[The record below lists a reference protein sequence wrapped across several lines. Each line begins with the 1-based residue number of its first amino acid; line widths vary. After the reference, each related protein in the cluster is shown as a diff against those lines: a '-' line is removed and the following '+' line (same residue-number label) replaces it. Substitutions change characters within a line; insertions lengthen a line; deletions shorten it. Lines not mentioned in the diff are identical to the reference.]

1 MSQSPSTKS
10 QTGIWIIIGLG
21 ALIGV
26 GLVAFLAGRLLGG
39 VAAAPTPTPLPTET
53 PLPPPVVTI
62 QGIQSQAKLT
72 TVEQTAVAEI
82 YNENLP
88 DGWLDEF
95 LGTKEQILILAYGQV
110 RAGFDLDRLT
120 DENLWTDGT
129 SVRLV
134 LPAPE
139 ILNSS
144 LDFDRTRIVYYENN
158 ILLDDNDPNLQGE
171 ALAQAKE
178 SIEKAALEAGI
189 LNQANDFGQ
198 VYFENF
204 LYSLGFTDVEVVVD
218 AQIFKE

>member
-1 MSQSPSTKS
+1 MSQSQSTKS

-26 GLVAFLAGRLLGG
+26 ALVAFLAGRLLSG

-62 QGIQSQAKLT
+62 QGIKSQAKLT

-95 LGTKEQILILAYGQV
+95 LGTKEQILILTYGQV
-110 RAGFDLDRLT
+110 RAGFDLDKLT
-120 DENLWTDGT
+120 EENLWTDGE

-178 SIEKAALEAGI
+178 SLEKAALEAGI

-198 VYFENF
+198 IYFENF
-204 LYSLGFTDVEVVVD
+204 LYSLGFTNVEVVVD

>member
-1 MSQSPSTKS
+1 MSEQNRP
-10 QTGIWIIIGLG
+10 QTIIFIVIGL
-21 ALIGV
+21 AVLIGV
-26 GLVAFLAGRLLGG
+26 GVITFLVGRLTGG
-39 VAAAPTPTPLPTET
+39 ETPSTPTAVVIEPTNT

-62 QGIQSQAKLT
+62 NGIKQQAELS
-72 TVEQTAVAEI
+72 TVEQTTVAEI
-82 YNENLP
+82 YNESLP

-95 LGTKEQILILAYGQV
+95 LGTKERILILTYGDV
-110 RAGFDLDRLT
+110 RAGFDLSQLT
-120 DENLWTDGT
+120 EENLWTDGQR
-129 SVRLV
+129 VRLV

-144 LDFDRTRIVYYENN
+144 IDFERSHIVYYENN
-158 ILLDDNDPNLQGE
+158 FILEDNDPNLQGE
-171 ALAQAKE
+171 ALAQAKAA
-178 SIEKAALEAGI
+178 IEQSALESGI